1 MSRLGTWHPPHL
13 HTVLVKQPSV
23 SPGPA
28 GSHPGPPSAPLSLDH
43 TRVWIT
49 ESVTACG
56 FGAVTMPSHDPLP
69 RWQSL
74 V

>member
-1 MSRLGTWHPPHL
+1 MSRLGTQTPPPLAHRL
-13 HTVLVKQPSV
+13 CQAAVCKSW
-23 SPGPA
+23 A
-28 GSHPGPPSAPLSLDH
+28 GSHPGPPFAPLSLDH
-43 TRVWIT
+43 TRVWLT
-49 ESVTACG
+49 ESVTTCG